1 MIRISFVLE
10 MQWLVCDF
18 TYIASYLIHLIFKYS
33 SFLLPGG
40 FLDILMCYSFYDFIY
55 NKVTF
60 SVNKV
65 LIFNNQQKLT
75 SCDLEIPFLKTD
87 PL

>member
-1 MIRISFVLE
+1 
-10 MQWLVCDF
+10 MQWLVFDF
-18 TYIASYLIHLIFKYS
+18 IYIAAYLIHLIFKYS
-33 SFLLPGG
+33 SFLLPVG
-40 FLDILMCYSFYDFIY
+40 FLDILMCYFYDFCYYDFIY

-75 SCDLEIPFLKTD
+75 SCDLETISKN
-87 PL
+87 